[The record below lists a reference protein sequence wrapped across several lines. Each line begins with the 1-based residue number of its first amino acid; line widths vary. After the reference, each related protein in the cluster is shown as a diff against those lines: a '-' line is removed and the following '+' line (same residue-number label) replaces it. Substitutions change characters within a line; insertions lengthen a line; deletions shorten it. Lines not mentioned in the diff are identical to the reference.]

1 LRAHARS
8 RSANSRTNAR
18 AMASLDGRVVAE
30 HTNSR
35 AELGSPKRYH
45 VLADMLSNN
54 LTVLRV
60 GVSENV
66 LNEIVA
72 VLITRNVD
80 QWNTRTIK
88 TALADAVEIAA
99 EKVDTTNLE
108 AFLNN
113 LGSELIHAILG
124 RIADDMVN
132 CSAAI
137 SWRTMLTDVLNAPV
151 AKLAVSNNV
160 NTGENL
166 LDARALKTC

>member
-1 LRAHARS
+1 MRTHARS
-8 RSANSRTNAR
+8 RSANCRANTRART
-18 AMASLDGRVVAE
+18 SLNGWVGAE

-35 AELGSPKRYH
+35 AELGSTKRYH

-66 LNEIVA
+66 LDEIVA
-72 VLITRNVD
+72 VLITRNVN
-80 QWNTRTIK
+80 QWNTRAIK
-88 TALADAVEIAA
+88 TTLADAIEITVE
-99 EKVDTTNLE
+99 EVDTTNLE
-108 AFLNN
+108 ALLND

-124 RIADDMVN
+124 SIADDMDN

-137 SWRTMLTDVLNAPV
+137 SWCTMLTDVLNAPV